1 MGVKQDSAGSKG
13 DGEPVEVFRQF
24 AWHLAGSLAVAQAA
38 RTGATHPVAKARPG
52 KGAAKR

>member
-1 MGVKQDSAGSKG
+1 MGIKQDSVSRKG

-24 AWHLAGSLAVAQAA
+24 AWHLAGSLAAAQAA
-38 RTGATHPVAKARPG
+38 RTAKPRPT